1 VWDGAEPVAELL
13 LDHIRLDGPIDVA
26 RTLKRT
32 NDHAWRMHDD
42 QNAANDN
49 DDEHD
54 DDIVDSDASPARDAS
69 Q

>member
-13 LDHIRLDGPIDVA
+13 LDHIQLDGPIDVA

-32 NDHAWRMHDD
+32 NDHAWRMHHD

-49 DDEHD
+49 ND
-54 DDIVDSDASPARDAS
+54 DDVVDSDASPARDAS